1 MHLFDNHHARQ
12 ERKKEKIV
20 LLLKFLKE
28 ETYSDKKILMKI
40 LNLSDGSFSGFY
52 RLMSRV
58 CELGLIQNHIFDAPG
73 GKVSL
78 WGITMDGIAMVIQPD
93 DTVFPSRFEP
103 SKLTGWSMQHHLLN
117 QQIRLILESKGARD
131 WINGDRKN
139 FMAQFDVKHRP
150 DGVITLANGQRIAI
164 ETERNLKTKARYQEI
179 MKSHLV
185 AKKAEKWQ
193 YVYYVLPDEQKKLAL
208 MKLFDSITFLTF
220 SGRPITLEQ
229 GHRDAFKFFTVEELA
244 NQP

>member
-1 MHLFDNHHARQ
+1 MLIKSRS
-12 ERKKEKIV
+12 ERIERRNEKIV
-20 LLLKFLKE
+20 KLLNFLKE
-28 ETYSDKKILMKI
+28 ETYSDLPTLQSLFNYKAHPP
-40 LNLSDGSFSGFY
+40 
-52 RLMSRV
+52 MSRLLSSV
-58 CELGLIQNHIFDAPG
+58 VDLGLIQKHIFNAPG

-78 WGITMDGIAMVIQPD
+78 WGITMDGIAMVILPG

-103 SKLTGWSMQHHLLN
+103 SKITGWSMQHHILN
-117 QQIRLILESKGARD
+117 QQIRLILEAKGARD

-139 FMAQFDVKHRP
+139 FLTQFDVKHRP

-193 YVYYVLPDEQKKLAL
+193 HVYYVLPDDQKKLAL
-208 MKLFDSITFLTF
+208 MKLFNSITFLTF

-229 GHRDAFKFFTVEELA
+229 GHRDAFQFFTISEL
-244 NQP
+244 QTLCF

>member
-1 MHLFDNHHARQ
+1 MKTYRDFQ
-12 ERKKEKIV
+12 ERYKEKV
-20 LLLKFLKE
+20 LSMLNFLKE
-28 ETYSDKKILMKI
+28 ETYSDKSTLMKVI
-40 LNLSDGSFSGFY
+40 GINDGGNFY
-52 RLMSRV
+52 RFM
-58 CELGLIQNHIFDAPG
+58 EKFTGMEIIQKHVFDAPG
-73 GKVSL
+73 GKIAL

-117 QQIRLILESKGARD
+117 QKIRLILESKGARD

-229 GHRDAFKFFTVEELA
+229 GHREVFRFFTVEEL
-244 NQP
+244 NNMQIH

>member
-1 MHLFDNHHARQ
+1 MRSYS
-12 ERKKEKIV
+12 ERIEKG
-20 LLLKFLKE
+20 LEQTRRTLHFLKE
-28 ETYSDKKILMKI
+28 ETYSDRNNLMRVTHIADRTNFHRSMEKLVRKNLIKKFEF
-40 LNLSDGSFSGFY
+40 N
-52 RLMSRV
+52 
-58 CELGLIQNHIFDAPG
+58 APG
-73 GKVSL
+73 TKVML
-78 WGITMDGIAMVIQPD
+78 WGITMDGIAVVLQPD
-93 DTVFPSRFEP
+93 DAFPSYFEP
-103 SKLTGWSMQHHLLN
+103 SRLTGWSMQHHLLN

-185 AKKAEKWQ
+185 AKKAENWQ

-229 GHRDAFKFFTVEELA
+229 GHRDAFKFFTVEELE
-244 NQP
+244 NQL